1 MEDPELITQAI
12 ANNVRAQRAH
22 RGLTLDALAAR
33 SGVSR
38 GMLVQ
43 VEQGRTNPSV
53 STLTRIASALG
64 VTVARLV
71 EVSDVPMVR
80 VVDKSDVVAFRQGAT
95 EARLL
100 VGADMPMILELWDW
114 RLAPGEHHDGDA
126 HPPGT
131 REMLTVLEGELTL
144 TVYGKGHVIGKDDA
158 VLFTADRP
166 HRYANRGE
174 GDLRFVMVV
183 AEPRQTHEA
192 RHHQDPSY
200 PYDSHDHR
208 DSDDQ

>member
-1 MEDPELITQAI
+1 MEDPELINQAI
-12 ANNVRAQRAH
+12 ANNVRFQRSH
-22 RGLTLDALAAR
+22 RALTLDQLAAR

-71 EVSDVPMVR
+71 EVADVPMVR
-80 VVDKSDVVAFRQGAT
+80 IVDKADVVTFHQGDVQ
-95 EARLL
+95 ARLL
-100 VGADMPMILELWDW
+100 VGADTPMILELWDW

-131 REMLTVLEGELTL
+131 REMLTVLDGELTL
-144 TVYGKGHVIGKDDA
+144 TVYGKSHVIGKDDA

-166 HRYANRGE
+166 HRYANLGKE
-174 GDLRFVMVV
+174 PLRLVMVV
-183 AEPRQTHEA
+183 AEPREA
-192 RHHQDPSY
+192 P
-200 PYDSHDHR
+200 DH
-208 DSDDQ
+208 

>member
-1 MEDPELITQAI
+1 VEDPELINQAI
-12 ANNVRAQRAH
+12 ANNVRFQRSH
-22 RGLTLDALAAR
+22 RGLTLDQLAAR

-71 EVSDVPMVR
+71 EVADVPMVR
-80 VVDKSDVVAFRQGAT
+80 IVDKADVVTFHQGDVQ
-95 EARLL
+95 ARLL
-100 VGADMPMILELWDW
+100 VGADTPMILELWDW

-126 HPPGT
+126 HPAGT

-144 TVYGKGHVIGKDDA
+144 SVYGRSHVIGKDDA

-166 HRYANRGE
+166 HRYANLGE
-174 GDLRFVMVV
+174 KELRLIMVV
-183 AEPRQTHEA
+183 AEPRETHE
-192 RHHQDPSY
+192 Q
-200 PYDSHDHR
+200 
-208 DSDDQ
+208 

>member
-1 MEDPELITQAI
+1 MEDPETITAAI

-43 VEQGRTNPSV
+43 VEQARTNPSV

-71 EVSDVPMVR
+71 EVADVPVVR
-80 VVDKSDVVAFRQGAT
+80 IIDKADVVNFEMGASR
-95 EARLL
+95 AMLL
-100 VGADMPMILELWDW
+100 VGADEPMILELWDW

-131 REMLTVLEGELTL
+131 REMITVLRGELTL
-144 TVYGKGHVIGKDDA
+144 TVYGKSHRVGTDDA
-158 VLFTADRP
+158 ALFTADRP
-166 HRYANRGE
+166 HRYANDGTEEVRMI
-174 GDLRFVMVV
+174 MVV
-183 AEPRQTHEA
+183 AEPRVV
-192 RHHQDPSY
+192 
-200 PYDSHDHR
+200 HD
-208 DSDDQ
+208 Q

>member
-1 MEDPELITQAI
+1 MEFTRLHCVEDPDLINQAI
-12 ANNVRAQRAH
+12 ANNVRAQRSH

-71 EVSDVPMVR
+71 EVADVPTVR
-80 VVDKSDVVAFRQGAT
+80 IVSKADVVTFDQGDVQ
-95 EARLL
+95 ARLL
-100 VGADMPMILELWDW
+100 VGADVPMIMELWDW

-131 REMLTVLEGELTL
+131 REMLTVLDGELTL
-144 TVYGKGHVIGKDDA
+144 TVYGKSYVIGKDDA

-166 HRYANRGE
+166 HRYANGGE
-174 GDLRFVMVV
+174 EDLRFVMVV
-183 AEPRQTHEA
+183 AEPRDA
-192 RHHQDPSY
+192 
-200 PYDSHDHR
+200 HD
-208 DSDDQ
+208 Q

>member
-1 MEDPELITQAI
+1 MHYFSTRLHSVEDPELINQAI
-12 ANNVRAQRAH
+12 ASNVRAQRAH

-71 EVSDVPMVR
+71 EVGDVPVVR
-80 VVDKSDVVAFRQGAT
+80 VVSADDVVTFEQEGGQ
-95 EARLL
+95 ARLL
-100 VGADMPMILELWDW
+100 VGADSPMILELWDW
-114 RLAPGEHHDGDA
+114 RLAPGGHHDGDP
-126 HPPGT
+126 HPAGT
-131 REMLTVLEGELTL
+131 REMVTVLQGELTL
-144 TVYGKGHVIGKDDA
+144 TVHGKSHVIGAGDA

-166 HRYANRGE
+166 HRYANE
-174 GDLRFVMVV
+174 GAEELRFVMSV
-183 AEPRQTHEA
+183 AEPR
-192 RHHQDPSY
+192 DV
-200 PYDSHDHR
+200 
-208 DSDDQ
+208 SDQ

>member
-71 EVSDVPMVR
+71 EVADVPMVR
-80 VVDKSDVVAFRQGAT
+80 VVQKSDVVTFDQGDVQ
-95 EARLL
+95 ARLL
-100 VGADMPMILELWDW
+100 VGADMPLILELWDW

-131 REMLTVLEGELTL
+131 REMLTVLQGELTL
-144 TVYGKGHVIGKDDA
+144 IVAGKSHVVGEDAA

-166 HRYANRGE
+166 PTATPTRAMRPSGSSWPWPS
-174 GDLRFVMVV
+174 R
-183 AEPRQTHEA
+183 APRTTPEI
-192 RHHQDPSY
+192 P
-200 PYDSHDHR
+200 
-208 DSDDQ
+208 DQ

>member
-1 MEDPELITQAI
+1 MEDPEMITQAI
-12 ANNVRAQRAH
+12 ASNVRAQRAH

-71 EVSDVPMVR
+71 EVSDVPVVR
-80 VVDKSDVVAFRQGAT
+80 VVDKADVVTFDQGDVR
-95 EARLL
+95 ARLL

-131 REMLTVLEGELTL
+131 REMLTVLAGELTL
-144 TVYGKGHVIGKDDA
+144 TVYGKSYLIGEDDA

-166 HRYANRGE
+166 HVYANRGE
-174 GDLRFVMVV
+174 RDLRFVMVV
-183 AEPRQTHEA
+183 AEPRETQEPA
-192 RHHQDPSY
+192 
-200 PYDSHDHR
+200 
-208 DSDDQ
+208 

>member
-1 MEDPELITQAI
+1 MESPELITQAI

-71 EVSDVPMVR
+71 EVSDVPTVR
-80 VVDKSDVVAFRQGAT
+80 VVGASDVVTFQQGDV
-95 EARLL
+95 EAKLL

-131 REMLTVLEGELTL
+131 REMLTVLDGELTL
-144 TVYGKGHVIGKDDA
+144 TVYGKSHVVGKDAA

-166 HRYANRGE
+166 HRYANE
-174 GDLRFVMVV
+174 GQEKLRFVMVV
-183 AEPRQTHEA
+183 AEPREA
-192 RHHQDPSY
+192 
-200 PYDSHDHR
+200 HD
-208 DSDDQ
+208 Q

>member
-1 MEDPELITQAI
+1 MQIKFTRLHSMEDPELINQAI
-12 ANNVRAQRAH
+12 ANNVRFQRSH
-22 RGLTLDALAAR
+22 RGLTLDQLAAR

-71 EVSDVPMVR
+71 EVADVPMVR
-80 VVDKSDVVAFRQGAT
+80 IVDKADVVTFRQGDVQ
-95 EARLL
+95 ARLL
-100 VGADMPMILELWDW
+100 VGADTPMILELWDW
-114 RLAPGEHHDGDA
+114 RLAPGEHHDGDP

-144 TVYGKGHVIGKDDA
+144 SVYGRSHVIGKDDA

-166 HRYANRGE
+166 HRYANQGE
-174 GDLRFVMVV
+174 EELRLIMVV
-183 AEPRQTHEA
+183 AEPREA
-192 RHHQDPSY
+192 
-200 PYDSHDHR
+200 HD
-208 DSDDQ
+208 Q

>member
-1 MEDPELITQAI
+1 MEDPETINAAI

-43 VEQGRTNPSV
+43 VEQARTNPSV

-71 EVSDVPMVR
+71 EVADVPVVR
-80 VVDKSDVVAFRQGAT
+80 VIGKDDVVSFEMGASR
-95 EARLL
+95 AMLL
-100 VGADMPMILELWDW
+100 VGSDEPLILELWDW

-131 REMLTVLEGELTL
+131 REMITVLAGELTL
-144 TVYGKGHVIGKDDA
+144 TVYDKNHTVGTGDA
-158 VLFTADRP
+158 ALFTADRP
-166 HRYANRGE
+166 HRYANNGTEEVRMI
-174 GDLRFVMVV
+174 MVV
-183 AEPRQTHEA
+183 AEPRVV
-192 RHHQDPSY
+192 
-200 PYDSHDHR
+200 HD
-208 DSDDQ
+208 Q

>member
-1 MEDPELITQAI
+1 MENPEMITQAI
-12 ANNVRAQRAH
+12 AGNVRAQRAH
-22 RGLTLDALAAR
+22 RGLTLDALATR

-71 EVSDVPMVR
+71 EVADVPTVR
-80 VVDKSDVVAFRQGAT
+80 VVSKADAVTFQQGDVQ
-95 EARLL
+95 ARLL
-100 VGADMPMILELWDW
+100 VGADSPMILELWDW

-131 REMLTVLEGELTL
+131 REMLTVLAGELTL
-144 TVYGKGHVIGKDDA
+144 SVHGKSHLIGKDDA

-166 HRYANRGE
+166 HRYANAGE
-174 GDLRFVMVV
+174 EELRLIMVV
-183 AEPRQTHEA
+183 AEPRES
-192 RHHQDPSY
+192 P
-200 PYDSHDHR
+200 
-208 DSDDQ
+208 DQ

>member
-1 MEDPELITQAI
+1 VQDPETITQAV
-12 ANNVRAQRAH
+12 ATNVRAQRAH

-80 VVDKSDVVAFRQGAT
+80 VVDKADVVMFDQGDVR
-95 EARLL
+95 ARLL
-100 VGADMPMILELWDW
+100 VGADSPMILELWDW
-114 RLAPGEHHDGDA
+114 RLAPGEHHDGDP
-126 HPPGT
+126 HPAGT
-131 REMLTVLEGELTL
+131 REMLTVLAG
-144 TVYGKGHVIGKDDA
+144 GRSHVIGVDDA
-158 VLFTADRP
+158 VLFTADRA
-166 HRYANRGE
+166 HRYASTGQQE
-174 GDLRFVMVV
+174 LRFVMVV
-183 AEPRQTHEA
+183 AEPRA
-192 RHHQDPSY
+192 VA
-200 PYDSHDHR
+200 
-208 DSDDQ
+208 DQ

>member
-80 VVDKSDVVAFRQGAT
+80 VVDKADVVTFRQGGG
-95 EARLL
+95 EAKLL
-100 VGADMPMILELWDW
+100 VGADMPVIMELWEW
-114 RLAPGEHHDGDA
+114 RLPPGEHHDGDA
-126 HPPGT
+126 HTPGT
-131 REMLTVLEGELTL
+131 REMLTVLDGELTL
-144 TVYGKGHVIGKDDA
+144 TVHGRSHVIGQGDA

-166 HRYANRGE
+166 HRYANAGPA
-174 GDLRFVMVV
+174 GLRFVMVV
-183 AEPRQTHEA
+183 AEPRET
-192 RHHQDPSY
+192 QD
-200 PYDSHDHR
+200 
-208 DSDDQ
+208 Q

>member
-12 ANNVRAQRAH
+12 ASNVRAQRAH

-71 EVSDVPMVR
+71 EVGDVPVVR
-80 VVDKSDVVAFRQGAT
+80 IVDQADVVAFDQGGVQ
-95 EARLL
+95 ARLL
-100 VGADMPMILELWDW
+100 VGADSPMILELWDW

-126 HPPGT
+126 HPAGT
-131 REMLTVLEGELTL
+131 REMLTVLDGELTL
-144 TVYGKGHVIGKDDA
+144 TVYGKSHVVRAGDA
-158 VLFTADRP
+158 VLFTADRA
-166 HRYANRGE
+166 HRYANAGAGE
-174 GDLRFVMVV
+174 LRFIMVV
-183 AEPRQTHEA
+183 AEPREA
-192 RHHQDPSY
+192 A
-200 PYDSHDHR
+200 
-208 DSDDQ
+208 DQ